1 MRRLNFN
8 SLELLCCG
16 LPPGVWV
23 IQWMIV
29 IFVIFLDYI
38 WFKLSLVTRF
48 AGMLVTPLAMCFAML
63 SCRSAQHLGRL
74 VFFYIII
81 CLLFYQFTNF
91 NTLLDEKIRRIKTI
105 FPVTSIISRDP
116 SWHDME
122 NCSVIIQGA
131 TSLYFVSFSTK
142 YNLLSSWRGLKNV
155 RLFRETSTMKAVLN
169 SGRE

>member
-1 MRRLNFN
+1 MVSLREYELSNEWSLFLLYFLTIFDSN
-8 SLELLCCG
+8 SLWLLGSLECLLRHWQC
-16 LPPGVWV
+16 VS
-23 IQWMIV
+23 QC
-29 IFVIFLDYI
+29 FLADWHSTLDGWY
-38 WFKLSLVTRF
+38 
-48 AGMLVTPLAMCFAML
+48 
-63 SCRSAQHLGRL
+63 
-74 VFFYIII
+74 FFNIII